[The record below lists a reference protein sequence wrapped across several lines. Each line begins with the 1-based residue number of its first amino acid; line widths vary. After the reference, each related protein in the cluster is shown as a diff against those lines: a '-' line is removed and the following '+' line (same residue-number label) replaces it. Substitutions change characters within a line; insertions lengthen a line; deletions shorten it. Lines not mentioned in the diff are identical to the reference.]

1 MTRRELETKLLDL
14 SLEPILVNRL
24 IGQVVVDTDAA
35 RDDLWKMITNIR
47 RLEGLRV
54 MENVKE
60 LCPASGVVQKVTQ
73 YQNEWREHFPKQ
85 E

>member
-1 MTRRELETKLLDL
+1 MTRQDLETKLLDL
-14 SLEPILVNRL
+14 SLEPALVNRI
-24 IGQVVVDTDAA
+24 IGQVVIDSDEA
-35 RDDLWKMITNIR
+35 RDDLWKMINNIR

-60 LCPASGVVQKVTQ
+60 LCPASGVVQKMTQ
-73 YQNEWREHFPKQ
+73 YQKEWREHFPKQ